1 MEDLSGWAA
10 SRPATA
16 QFRSS
21 RLPCSLYASRS
32 AWEGTSRAPG
42 LVNGRAQWKAALD
55 RGAQAAE
62 LSPASQQ
69 AARISGPIHLT
80 PRALDLAPG
89 DAAERMA
96 EPEPA
101 PAVGGAASPGGI

>member
-1 MEDLSGWAA
+1 MSIAPVTHLFQALS
-10 SRPATA
+10 PADI
-16 QFRSS
+16 
-21 RLPCSLYASRS
+21 
-32 AWEGTSRAPG
+32 
-42 LVNGRAQWKAALD
+42 AQWKAALD

-101 PAVGGAASPGGI
+101 PQVGGAASPGGL